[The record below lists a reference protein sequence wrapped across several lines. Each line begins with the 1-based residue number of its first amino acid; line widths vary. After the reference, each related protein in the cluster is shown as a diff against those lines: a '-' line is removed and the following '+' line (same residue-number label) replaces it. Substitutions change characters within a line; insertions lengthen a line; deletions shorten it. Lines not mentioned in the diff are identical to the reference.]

1 MCITIFIL
9 YLLIFFQFIVITD
22 TFILSKTKSIV
33 HYNKF
38 NDKNL
43 HVLNAKKK
51 KKRKPIPLVPEFSRV
66 LNTGQIPRDRPVMCR
81 LLARD
86 KEREGLAERFD
97 MPEITYFSANVTA
110 KRADRT
116 SILVQGNLE
125 AHIKAGKL
133 LRTDSIVT
141 TFETMLLDNTGV
153 GIALSLEDAT
163 EYDDQVDEN
172 GDIDIGEI
180 ASQYLSLELF

>member
-1 MCITIFIL
+1 MI
-9 YLLIFFQFIVITD
+9 
-22 TFILSKTKSIV
+22 
-33 HYNKF
+33 HYNEF
-38 NDKNL
+38 NERNS
-43 HVLNAKKK
+43 HVMNAKKK

-66 LNTGQIPRDRPVMCR
+66 LNTGQIPRDRPIMCR

-110 KRADRT
+110 KRADRS